1 MFLQTHLLVVLF
13 LVKEYDPR
21 IRNYEQDVYYQDK
34 IHKHQDQHQDQHQ
47 DHEQHDQE
55 QHEHQEQHDQE
66 EDKSNQYSKQEVLT
80 QQAPLPI
87 GPFSQAIIAPEGT
100 TVYLSGQIGLDPNKE
115 FIVDDFEAQA
125 IQTFLNIKTIAEAAG
140 GSLDNI
146 VKLTVFIIDFK
157 DYQLLNQIE
166 SKFFKKPYPARSTVA
181 VASLAQPEIRIEVE
195 AIMIVPKTVTNK
207 Y

>member
-1 MFLQTHLLVVLF
+1 MLF
-13 LVKEYDPR
+13 LVKEYEPR
-21 IRNYEQDVYYQDK
+21 TKSYEQDVYHQDK
-34 IHKHQDQHQDQHQ
+34 IHIHQDQDQNQHQNQYQNQHQ
-47 DHEQHDQE
+47 DHEQHG
-55 QHEHQEQHDQE
+55 HQEQHDQE

-80 QQAPLPI
+80 REAPLPI

-115 FIVDDFEAQA
+115 FIVDDFETQA
-125 IQTFLNIKTIAEAAG
+125 IQAFLNIKTIAEAAG

-146 VKLTVFIIDFK
+146 VKLTVFLTDFK

-195 AIMIVPKTVTNK
+195 AIMVLPKKVTNK